1 MLVTKLTDCLLT
13 QHLPTYLDR
22 DLRHRGSRLAR
33 RKERLAATR
42 HAKLQPAAAA
52 QQQRD
57 GRRHDHG
64 QQHRH
69 GFRRVLFRRVLF
81 RTYFPGANP
90 CGGVAICLGPVLS
103 GEADADAAARAGAGE
118 VRAGNR
124 VPEATD
130 RGTGDGE
137 AVVVVLEG
145 LLDRNEAG
153 RGCLVRVRVR
163 VRVKVRVMVRVY
175 G

>member
-1 MLVTKLTDCLLT
+1 MPDERSDLLPRT
-13 QHLPTYLDR
+13 MP
-22 DLRHRGSRLAR
+22 SFSPPP
-33 RKERLAATR
+33 
-42 HAKLQPAAAA
+42 QPNA
-52 QQQRD
+52 QRD

-103 GEADADAAARAGAGE
+103 GEADGDAAARAGAGE
-118 VRAGNR
+118 VRAGSR

-130 RGTGDGE
+130 RGACDRE
-137 AVVVVLEG
+137 AVVVFLKG
-145 LLDRNEAG
+145 LFDRNEVG
-153 RGCLVRVRVR
+153 
-163 VRVKVRVMVRVY
+163 
-175 G
+175 